1 MALKRSFENLSE
13 IDYVVPGAEVH
24 FAVEVLSP
32 IKKGRSGVDYY
43 DAFVTDG
50 TKKMRLVGFDET
62 SQSKLAKLSN
72 AKKSIQLQNCQI
84 KNNNSNILEIIV
96 NRTTQI
102 TESQKKLNINIEPV
116 KTETA
121 TDVNVIDINSVDDG
135 NIVNLTAI
143 IVSIAPPRVV
153 ATGIVQD
160 IQIADSTGE
169 IPLSA
174 WDVNV
179 NKFEQ
184 SQIYFFR
191 NLTVRTYRNK
201 KSLTLTK
208 QSSYTITQTELLI
221 NDDTDPLQQF
231 TNASIV
237 GVQHFNSHYSC
248 VNCSSRLVNTD
259 NEYGRCSKCS
269 ILQSVSICKVDVSC
283 NIFFQNNQNSI
294 LLKVSTG
301 IIALLPRS

>member
-1 MALKRSFENLSE
+1 MMPSSLMAQRKCVLWVLTKRPNQNQLNFRTQ
-13 IDYVVPGAEVH
+13 
-24 FAVEVLSP
+24 
-32 IKKGRSGVDYY
+32 RSQY
-43 DAFVTDG
+43 
-50 TKKMRLVGFDET
+50 
-62 SQSKLAKLSN
+62 
-72 AKKSIQLQNCQI
+72 NCQT
-84 KNNNSNILEIIV
+84 KNNNCNILEIIV

-301 IIALLPRS
+301 IIAMILGQAVKFTEVALLQTTSKINITYNEKGKYVTDITFD